1 MYHVNKLPCRAS
13 SETPHRYLELD
24 TQSHTTAISYARQSS
39 AGQLDNSD
47 TLRPRVA
54 PHTPTHDT
62 AHRGLNTQHT
72 AIETPLTVCM
82 HACTCACACRK
93 GSMPRTGHMRRAA
106 EATHTHTLPH
116 RPPRLGHLALA
127 AGRSRR
133 PFLARPRSL
142 LGTGSGRGVCRL
154 VREWRSA
161 TKVAHAS
168 GLTRCWNPIADTYP
182 VSIFVCCD
190 DSQPGAVFESMCTRT
205 TSTPCRRE
213 RGVSGTG
220 LEDVSGQRRRRR
232 RLLAQLLR
240 RDESELDLPSACA
253 RHARRTRLQQLLCEA
268 PPRAVAGSAA
278 PAPSAATPR
287 AARKSNGRRGRRRRR
302 RPRRRR

>member
-1 MYHVNKLPCRAS
+1 MHSHTDNRNII
-13 SETPHRYLELD
+13 RYKTELSRTVGQFRHTL
-24 TQSHTTAISYARQSS
+24 TQSQI
-39 AGQLDNSD
+39 L
-47 TLRPRVA
+47 RVA
-54 PHTPTHDT
+54 PHAPAQQHTTQLT
-62 AHRGLNTQHT
+62 GLNTQHT
-72 AIETPLTVCM
+72 ARETPLTVCM
-82 HACTCACACRK
+82 YMSE
-93 GSMPRTGHMRRAA
+93 GESMPRTGHMRRAA
-106 EATHTHTLPH
+106 EATHTLPH

-168 GLTRCWNPIADTYP
+168 GLTRCRNPIADTYP

-220 LEDVSGQRRRRR
+220 LEDLSSQRRRRR

-240 RDESELDLPSACA
+240 RVESELDLQSACA
-253 RHARRTRLQQLLCEA
+253 RHARKDTSRSSSFVKLTSRSSRVCSTGTVCSDSSR
-268 PPRAVAGSAA
+268 RA
-278 PAPSAATPR
+278 
-287 AARKSNGRRGRRRRR
+287 
-302 RPRRRR
+302 

>member
-1 MYHVNKLPCRAS
+1 
-13 SETPHRYLELD
+13 
-24 TQSHTTAISYARQSS
+24 
-39 AGQLDNSD
+39 
-47 TLRPRVA
+47 
-54 PHTPTHDT
+54 
-62 AHRGLNTQHT
+62 
-72 AIETPLTVCM
+72 
-82 HACTCACACRK
+82 
-93 GSMPRTGHMRRAA
+93 MPRTGHMRRAA
-106 EATHTHTLPH
+106 EATHTLPH

-168 GLTRCWNPIADTYP
+168 GLTRCRNPIADTYP

-220 LEDVSGQRRRRR
+220 LEDLSSQRRRRR

-240 RDESELDLPSACA
+240 RVESELDLQSACA
-253 RHARRTRLQQLLCEA
+253 RHARKDTSCSSSFVKLTSRSSRVCSTGTVCSDSSR
-268 PPRAVAGSAA
+268 RA
-278 PAPSAATPR
+278 
-287 AARKSNGRRGRRRRR
+287 
-302 RPRRRR
+302 